1 MSEKNIETIAKTDS
15 SFAPNFID
23 HHLLPDITFNGH
35 CLINNIYI
43 PKKGRN
49 LYIFYTLTPWLRTLN
64 TYFTLNN
71 CLFGSVTLTK
81 NADPDKYQ

>member
-15 SFAPNFID
+15 NFAPNFID

-43 PKKGRN
+43 PIKGRN
-49 LYIFYTLTPWLRTLN
+49 LYIFTL
-64 TYFTLNN
+64 
-71 CLFGSVTLTK
+71 
-81 NADPDKYQ
+81 